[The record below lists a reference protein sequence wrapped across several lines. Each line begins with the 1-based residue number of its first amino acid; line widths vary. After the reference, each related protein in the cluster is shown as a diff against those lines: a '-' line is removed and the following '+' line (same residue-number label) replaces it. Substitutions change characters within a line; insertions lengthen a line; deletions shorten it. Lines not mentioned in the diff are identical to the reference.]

1 MKFHEHLHPESI
13 LVDLQS
19 RQRDDAIAEL
29 AGRLEHHAAMGSFPE
44 FVKAVLKR
52 EADGTTG
59 IGEGIAIPH
68 ARTDSV
74 RDFVAAVGLSKSGID
89 FGAIDGRLVHV
100 VLLMGIPLAQ
110 VKPYLKL
117 LAHLRLLL
125 RQGDFCKS
133 LLDASDARGVLE
145 VFASYEE

>member
-1 MKFHEHLHPESI
+1 MRLYEHLRQEAI

-19 RQRDDAIAEL
+19 RQRDGAIAEL
-29 AGRLEHHAAMGSFPE
+29 AGCLERHTAMANFPE
-44 FVKAVLKR
+44 FLEAVLAR
-52 EADGTTG
+52 ERDAATG

-68 ARTDSV
+68 ARSDSV

-89 FGAIDGRLVHV
+89 FGAVDGQPVHV
-100 VLLMGIPLAQ
+100 ILLMGIPLAQ

-133 LLDASDARGVLE
+133 LLDARDAKSVLE